1 MYAGMDRRQWRKETE
16 MRCREKLQEH
26 LAANGVSFELEQHKV
41 AYTAQ
46 DLAAAEHVSGKRVAK
61 VVVAMVDGQMA
72 MLVLPASSQ
81 ADVERARAEL
91 GAKDVRLAR
100 EDEFAS
106 VFPDCEVGAMPPF
119 GSLYGIAV
127 FVDRSLANAR
137 EITFQAGSHHE
148 SMRIKYADF
157 ERLEQP
163 RVLSIATRAHAIV

>member
-1 MYAGMDRRQWRKETE
+1 

-26 LAANGVSFELEQHKV
+26 LVANGVAFELEQHRV

-61 VVVAMVDGQMA
+61 VVVAVIDGQMV

-81 ADVERARAEL
+81 AEMEKVKNEL

-106 VFPDCEVGAMPPF
+106 AFPDCEVGAMPPF
-119 GSLYGIAV
+119 GSLYQLPV
-127 FVDRSLANAR
+127 YVDQSLSRAK
-137 EITFQAGSHHE
+137 EITFPAGSHSE
-148 SMRIKYADF
+148 SVRMSYSDF
-157 ERLEQP
+157 ETLEQP
-163 RVLSIATRAHAIV
+163 TVLTFASRAHALA